1 MKSTP
6 VTREVCVDMGPASH
20 APGPAGASATMSAVD
35 TPPTWLMVLDGISG
49 DFESVASLRERGG
62 TPRHGLT
69 RVAEHEVIDALR
81 SLLDNGFVDAWERV
95 GEPVEL
101 VRNESPGDDDASLRS
116 SWFTWTPDGERAW
129 QEGRELLDAYD
140 DGTQRR

>member
-1 MKSTP
+1 
-6 VTREVCVDMGPASH
+6 
-20 APGPAGASATMSAVD
+20 MSAVD
-35 TPPTWLMVLDGISG
+35 TPPTWLLVLDGISG

-62 TPRHGLT
+62 APRHGLT

-81 SLLDNGFVDAWERV
+81 SLLRDGFVDAWERV

-116 SWFTWTPDGERAW
+116 YWFTWTPDGEHAW

-140 DGTQRR
+140 DGTQPR